1 MMDDMQSF
9 MGVSKKMSDLYTLIS
24 DLLYRVVSHFFVAI
38 KKDSNKRRKEKKYLV
53 GLELQVVVHHDK

>member
-38 KKDSNKRRKEKKYLV
+38 KKDSNKRRKEKK
-53 GLELQVVVHHDK
+53 